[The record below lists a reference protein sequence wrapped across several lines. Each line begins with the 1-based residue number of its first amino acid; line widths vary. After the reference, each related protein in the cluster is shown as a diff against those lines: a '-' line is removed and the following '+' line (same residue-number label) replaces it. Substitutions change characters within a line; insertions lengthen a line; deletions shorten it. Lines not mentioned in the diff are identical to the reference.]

1 MDKIF
6 NPSKFEDEIFKFW
19 IESKLFDKK
28 NNKKPNYYII
38 LPPPNITGILHLGH
52 AWDGTIQDVMIRYKK
67 LKGFNTLWIAGMD
80 HAGIATQTKFENYLL
95 ENKISKDKFTR
106 KEFIDELS
114 KWASNNADNIRYQWK
129 KMGFALDYKNEKFT
143 LSKDNSK
150 FVNKVF
156 VDLYNQGLIYRDYK
170 LVNWDVKLQTAV
182 SNIELINKEVENE
195 LYYIFYKVE
204 NSTKKLVVATTR
216 PETMFTDTCL
226 VVNPKDKRY
235 TKLIGKFAINPS
247 NNKKIKII
255 SDNYVDL
262 KYGTGVMKCTP
273 AHDFNDYEIG
283 KKYKQKFISCI
294 NYDGTMNENALEFK
308 GKDRF
313 ICRKLLVGK
322 LTKNGFIKK
331 IEIQKS
337 NINYSERSNEV
348 IEPLLSLQWF
358 MRMEKIS
365 KKIKENQKSKNKIFF
380 FPKRFDENLFSWLEK
395 IEDWCISRQLL
406 WGHQIP
412 AWFNSK
418 NNKIYVGTTPPKGK
432 EWVRDNDVFDT
443 WFSSGMWPI
452 LATNNSLTN
461 HNFTPSN
468 LLVTGYDIIFFWVAR
483 MMIFAELIKKSIP
496 FHDVFIHGLVRDSQG
511 RKMSKSLNNGI
522 DPMEVIKKYGADSL
536 RLFLISSS
544 TIGEDLIYSEDKII
558 SMSKF
563 LNKLWNIANFIE
575 MKIINKEIDTKSIP
589 DYFDKWIMNK
599 FNKFIKEYE
608 KDFDKYNFVVA
619 TSKLLK
625 FIKNDFSGIYI
636 ELNKWK
642 LDTNN
647 SYFNYL
653 VLDIFKK
660 ILTLIHPICPFLSE
674 KIYIS
679 IYYKK
684 SILNEKYPL
693 KYKNSK
699 ENVVDDLLS
708 IIEQVRKYKWEN
720 KLNKKDEI
728 KINLFLDKNI
738 YKTFK
743 NNIKYFSNFLKI
755 ENIFINNIEIKDKE
769 LILKN
774 DFFVFDDFTIEYL
787 YEKKVFYNS
796 EKENLLKE
804 ISRYKFE
811 IERSEKI
818 LSNKNYIL
826 KAPEKLINIEK
837 NKLNSNKKILIELES
852 QYKK

>member
-6 NPSKFEDEIFKFW
+6 NPSKFENEIFKFW
-19 IESKLFDKK
+19 IDSKLFDKK

-52 AWDGTIQDVMIRYKK
+52 AWDGTIQDVMIRYKR

-80 HAGIATQTKFENYLL
+80 HAGIATQTKFESYLL

-106 KEFIDELS
+106 KEFINELS
-114 KWASNNADNIRYQWK
+114 QWANKNADNIRDQWK

-156 VDLYNQGLIYRDYK
+156 VDFYNQGLIYRDYK

-182 SNIELINKEVENE
+182 SNIELVNKEVENE

-204 NSTKKLVVATTR
+204 NLNKKLVVATTR

-235 TKLIGKFAINPS
+235 IKLIGQFAINPS
-247 NNKKIKII
+247 NNKRIKII
-255 SDNYVDL
+255 SDSYVDL

-283 KKYKQKFISCI
+283 KKYKQKFTTCI
-294 NYDGTMNENALEFK
+294 NYDGTMNENALEFE

-313 ICRKLLVGK
+313 ICRKLLVEK
-322 LTKNGFIKK
+322 LSKNGFIKK

-358 MRMEKIS
+358 MKMEKIA
-365 KKIKENQKSKNKIFF
+365 KKIKANQKSKNKIKFY
-380 FPKRFDENLFSWLEK
+380 PKRFDENLSYWLDR

-412 AWFNSK
+412 AWFNNK
-418 NNKIYVGTTPPKGK
+418 NSKIYVGTNPPKGK
-432 EWVRDNDVFDT
+432 EWVQDNDVFDT

-452 LATNNSLTN
+452 LATNNSLTD
-461 HNFTPSN
+461 HSFTPSN

-483 MMIFAELIKKSIP
+483 MMIFGELIKKTIP
-496 FHDVFIHGLVRDSQG
+496 FNDVFIHGLVRDSQG

-544 TIGEDLIYSEDKII
+544 TIGEDLIYSEDKIF

-575 MKIINKEIDTKSIP
+575 MKIINKEIDTNSKP
-589 DYFDKWIMNK
+589 DYFDKWIMNN

-608 KDFDKYNFVVA
+608 NDLDKYNFVVA

-625 FIKNDFSGIYI
+625 FIKNDFSGTYI

-642 LDTNN
+642 LDTSNN
-647 SYFNYL
+647 YFNYL
-653 VLDIFKK
+653 VLDIFKN
-660 ILTLIHPICPFLSE
+660 ILILIHPICPFISE
-674 KIYIS
+674 KIYRS
-679 IYYKK
+679 IYSDK

-693 KYKNSK
+693 KYTFSK
-699 ENVVDDLLS
+699 ENVIDNLLL

-728 KINLFLDKNI
+728 KINIFLDKEIHNSFTKNI
-738 YKTFK
+738 Q
-743 NNIKYFSNFLKI
+743 YFSNFLKI
-755 ENIFINNIEIKDKE
+755 ENISIIDIKIKDKN

-774 DFFVFDDFTIEYL
+774 DFFVFDNFTIEFL
-787 YEKKVFYNS
+787 HKKINS
-796 EKENLLKE
+796 SNYEKENILKE
-804 ISRYKFE
+804 ISKIKFE

-826 KAPEKLINIEK
+826 KAPEKLVNLEK
-837 NKLNSNKKILIELES
+837 NKLSSNKKILIELET

>member
-6 NPSKFEDEIFKFW
+6 NPSKFEDDIFKFW

-28 NNKKPNYYII
+28 NNDKIKYSII
-38 LPPPNITGILHLGH
+38 LPPPNITGVLHLGH
-52 AWDGTIQDVMIRYKK
+52 AWDGTIQDVMIRYKR

-80 HAGIATQTKFENYLL
+80 HAGIATQTKFESYLA

-106 KEFIDELS
+106 KEFISELS
-114 KWASNNADNIRYQWK
+114 KWADNNANNIRSQWK
-129 KMGFALDYKNEKFT
+129 KMGFSLDYKNEKFT
-143 LSKDNSK
+143 LSNDNSK

-156 VDLYNQGLIYRDYK
+156 VDLYNEGLIYRDYK

-182 SNIELINKEVENE
+182 SNIELVNKEVENE
-195 LYYIFYKVE
+195 LFYIFYKVE
-204 NSTKKLVVATTR
+204 NSTKKLVIATTR

-235 TKLIGKFAINPS
+235 TNLIGKFAINPA
-247 NNKKIKII
+247 NNQKIEII
-255 SDNYVDL
+255 ADSYVDL
-262 KYGTGVMKCTP
+262 EYGTGVMKCTP

-283 KKYKQKFISCI
+283 KKYKQKFLTCI
-294 NYDGTMNENALEFK
+294 NYDGTMNDKALEFE

-313 ICRKLLVGK
+313 ECRKLLIKK
-322 LTKNGFIKK
+322 LTKNGYIKK
-331 IEIQKS
+331 VETQKS

-358 MRMEKIS
+358 MKMEKIA
-365 KKIKENQKSKNKIFF
+365 KKIKTNQKSKNKITFY
-380 FPKRFDENLFSWLEK
+380 PKRFDDNLSYWLDR
-395 IEDWCISRQLL
+395 IEDWCISRQLI

-412 AWFNSK
+412 AWFNK
-418 NNKIYVGTTPPKGK
+418 NNNKIYVGTEAPKGK

-452 LATNNSLTN
+452 LATNNSLTKLD
-461 HNFTPSN
+461 FTPSN
-468 LLVTGYDIIFFWVAR
+468 LLVTGYDIVFFWVAR
-483 MMIFAELIKKSIP
+483 MMIFGELIKKSIP
-496 FHDVFIHGLVRDSQG
+496 FNDVFIHGLVRDSEG

-522 DPMEVIKKYGADSL
+522 NPMEVIKKHGADSL

-563 LNKLWNIANFIE
+563 LNKLWNIANFID
-575 MKIINKEIDTKSIP
+575 MKIIDSKIDKKAAP
-589 DYFDKWIMNK
+589 DFFDKWIIKK
-599 FNKFIKEYE
+599 FNMFIKEYQN
-608 KDFDKYNFVVA
+608 DFEKYNFVVA

-647 SYFNYL
+647 NYFNYL
-653 VLDIFKK
+653 VLDIFKN
-660 ILTLIHPICPFLSE
+660 ILIFIHPICPFVSE
-674 KIYIS
+674 KIYNS
-679 IYYKK
+679 IYSKK
-684 SILNEKYPL
+684 SILTEKYPV
-693 KYKNSK
+693 KYVAGK
-699 ENVVDDLLS
+699 ENIIDNLLV

-728 KINLFLDKNI
+728 KINLFMDKEI
-738 YKTFK
+738 YNTFTK
-743 NNIKYFSNFLKI
+743 NIKYLSNFLKI
-755 ENIFINNIEIKDKE
+755 ENIFIDEIKFKDKK
-769 LILKN
+769 LVLKN
-774 DFFVFDDFTIEYL
+774 DFFLFDNFIIEYL
-787 YEKKVFYNS
+787 YEKDISLNDD
-796 EKENLLKE
+796 KENILKE
-804 ISRYKFE
+804 ISKVNFE

-818 LSNKNYIL
+818 LSNKNYVL
-826 KAPEKLINIEK
+826 KAPKKLVDIEK
-837 NKLNSNKKILIELES
+837 NKLDTNKKKIIELEF

>member
-19 IESKLFDKK
+19 IESKLFDKNN
-28 NNKKPNYYII
+28 NNKPKYYII

-52 AWDGTIQDVMIRYKK
+52 AWDGTIQDVMIRYKR

-80 HAGIATQTKFENYLL
+80 HAGIATQTKFESYLT
-95 ENKISKDKFTR
+95 ENKISKDKFSR
-106 KEFIDELS
+106 KEFINELS
-114 KWASNNADNIRYQWK
+114 KWANNNADNIRDQWK

-143 LSKDNSK
+143 LSSDNSK

-182 SNIELINKEVENE
+182 SNIELINKEVENNI
-195 LYYIFYKVE
+195 YYIFYKVE
-204 NSTKKLVVATTR
+204 NSNKKLVIATTR

-226 VVNPKDKRY
+226 VVNPKDERY
-235 TKLIGKFAINPS
+235 KNLIGKFVINPA

-262 KYGTGVMKCTP
+262 EYGTGVMKCTP

-283 KKYKQKFISCI
+283 KKYNQNFFTCI
-294 NYDGTMNENALEFK
+294 NYDGTMNENALEFE

-313 ICRKLLVGK
+313 ICRKLLIEK
-322 LTKNGFIKK
+322 LTKNGFVKK

-358 MRMEKIS
+358 MKMEKIA
-365 KKIKENQKSKNKIFF
+365 KKIKKNQKTKNKIIFY
-380 FPKRFDENLFSWLEK
+380 PKRFDENLSYWLDK

-412 AWFNSK
+412 AWFNNK

-461 HNFTPSN
+461 LDFVPSN

-483 MMIFAELIKKSIP
+483 MMIFSELIKKSIP
-496 FHDVFIHGLVRDSQG
+496 FNDVFIHGLVRDSQG

-522 DPMEVIKKYGADSL
+522 DPMEIIKKYGADSL

-575 MKIINKEIDTKSIP
+575 IKIINKKNNINSKP

-599 FNKFIKEYE
+599 FNNFIKEYE
-608 KDFDKYNFVVA
+608 NDFDKYNFVVA

-642 LDTNN
+642 LNTDNN
-647 SYFNYL
+647 YFNYL
-653 VLDIFKK
+653 VSDIYKN
-660 ILTLIHPICPFLSE
+660 ILILIHPFCPFVSE
-674 KIYIS
+674 KIYSS
-679 IYYKK
+679 IYSQK

-693 KYKNSK
+693 KYHSSK
-699 ENVVDDLLS
+699 ENVIDNLLV

-720 KLNKKDEI
+720 KLNKKYEI
-728 KINLFLDKNI
+728 KINLFLDKDINNSLV
-738 YKTFK
+738 K
-743 NNIKYFSNFLKI
+743 NIKYLYNFLKI
-755 ENIFINNIEIKDKE
+755 ENIVINDIKIKDKE
-769 LILKN
+769 LVLKN
-774 DFFVFDDFTIEYL
+774 EFFVSNNFTIEYL
-787 YEKKVFYNS
+787 YEKIGNLNAD
-796 EKENLLKE
+796 KENILKE
-804 ISRYKFE
+804 ISKVKFE
-811 IERSEKI
+811 IERSKKI
-818 LSNKNYIL
+818 LGNKNYIL
-826 KAPEKLINIEK
+826 KAPEKLVNIEK
-837 NKLNSNKKILIELES
+837 SKLISNKKILIELES